1 MAASASAEF
10 FADIALAPWEALK
23 VRIQTQPG
31 WANNLREG
39 LPKLY
44 KEEGMWGFYKG
55 VVPLWIRQI
64 PYTMMKFA
72 AFERTIEALYKYVVP
87 VPRDNLSKPQQL
99 VVTFAAGYIA
109 GVFCAL
115 VSHPADSIV
124 SKLNSDKGST
134 TIEAAKKLGW
144 SGMWKGLGPRI
155 LMIGTLT
162 ALRWFIYDTTK
173 VVLRLPRP
181 PPPSMPESLKQKL
194 AQKQS

>member
-1 MAASASAEF
+1 
-10 FADIALAPWEALK
+10 
-23 VRIQTQPG
+23 
-31 WANNLREG
+31 
-39 LPKLY
+39 
-44 KEEGMWGFYKG
+44 
-55 VVPLWIRQI
+55 
-64 PYTMMKFA
+64 MMKFA

-144 SGMWKGLGPRI
+144 SGMSV
-155 LMIGTLT
+155 TC
-162 ALRWFIYDTTK
+162 
-173 VVLRLPRP
+173 
-181 PPPSMPESLKQKL
+181 
-194 AQKQS
+194 